1 LTSRKEELR
10 KVTYSTFSLTQ
21 EFRKIQEL
29 RKDYDRTG
37 FDILILLASRK
48 RMRPS
53 DIAAAL
59 QLNPSSITRRMQSLL
74 QEELVSAEID
84 PSDQRSSLITLT
96 LNGEKALERYFV
108 RSVDANDR
116 LLENWSD
123 EELKVFAAMLLR
135 YSEALK
141 GWRLSLYPE
150 HKER

>member
-1 LTSRKEELR
+1 MTSRKEELR
-10 KVTYSTFSLTQ
+10 KVTYSTFSLNQ

-37 FDILILLASRK
+37 FDILILIASRK
-48 RMRPS
+48 RIRPS

-74 QEELVSAEID
+74 QEGLVSAEID

-96 LNGEKALERYFV
+96 LNGEKALESYFI

-123 EELKVFAAMLLR
+123 EELKVFAAMLSR

-141 GWRLSLYPE
+141 RWRLNLYPE
-150 HKER
+150 HEER

>member
-1 LTSRKEELR
+1 MTSRKEELR
-10 KVTYSTFSLTQ
+10 KVTYSTFSLAQ

-48 RMRPS
+48 RIRPS
-53 DIAAAL
+53 DIATAL

-74 QEELVSAEID
+74 QEGLVSAEID

-96 LNGEKALERYFV
+96 LNGKEALERYFV

-116 LLENWSD
+116 LLESWSD
-123 EELKVFAAMLLR
+123 EEVKAFAAMLSR

-141 GWRLSLYPE
+141 GWRLSQHPE